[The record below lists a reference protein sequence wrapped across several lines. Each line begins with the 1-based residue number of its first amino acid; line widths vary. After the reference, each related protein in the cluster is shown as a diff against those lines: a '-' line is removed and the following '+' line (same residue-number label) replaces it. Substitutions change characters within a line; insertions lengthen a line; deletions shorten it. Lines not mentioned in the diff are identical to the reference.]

1 MSRLSAHTTGLDG
14 GCRTNRGVRPST
26 VDFNQRLEEVQEP
39 GQKPLIE
46 PAAPALA
53 KNLSFSLPP
62 GLLGNVSMKEAGV
75 VKGVWGV
82 SPEVIAVLP
91 GEVGRVK
98 RRVGQGLAGARV
110 VALDAAGRVWQ
121 WVRVRGLVEGGE
133 QRSSLY
139 RLIGV

>member
-1 MSRLSAHTTGLDG
+1 
-14 GCRTNRGVRPST
+14 
-26 VDFNQRLEEVQEP
+26 
-39 GQKPLIE
+39 
-46 PAAPALA
+46 
-53 KNLSFSLPP
+53 
-62 GLLGNVSMKEAGV
+62 MKEAGV